1 MRAKG
6 VYGHILY
13 YIVFLCTIKIIVEMF
28 SGTTCILMSR
38 ISTLPSGCH
47 TLNVTNKP
55 ERDINEEN
63 TIRGNYMS

>member
-6 VYGHILY
+6 VYEHILH
-13 YIVFLCTIKIIVEMF
+13 YIVFLFTIKIILKMF

-38 ISTLPSGCH
+38 ISTIRMSH